1 MSSIEIAQSE
11 HTPARWLHRFAV
23 LAVLLVWPLIWIGGL
38 VTTYDAGMAVPDW
51 PNTYGYNLFLYP
63 YKTWLF
69 GPFDLFIEH
78 GHRLLGAVVGMV
90 AIGIVILAFRTEDR
104 RWIKLL
110 AIGLLIAV
118 IVQGLLGGMRVRL
131 GDRTLAM
138 VHGCVGPA
146 FFAICVGMMVVTG
159 RWWHNQ
165 HPPSGLANREP
176 TALAAGVEGTTVAS
190 ARPEASAYGS
200 DGKPDSSGLPK
211 GEYREVGRLHVLLFG
226 SLVAISYAQLV
237 LGAQLRHAQPDLAP
251 GRFTMTV
258 ALHVVTAFLLWVL
271 TALVWRSTRRCGDL
285 TLSRPAVSLIGLVG
299 IQILLGLGTWVVS
312 YGWPNFLSWMPGATG
327 FLLRS
332 KGFFDSGIVTAHVAT
347 GSLILG
353 VATLGLVRL
362 LRVRW
367 CRMHSNISI
376 S

>member
-1 MSSIEIAQSE
+1 MLETVIDLMSTDANTID
-11 HTPARWLHRFAV
+11 TVPTGRWLHRFAV
-23 LAVLLVWPLIWIGGL
+23 LAVCLVWPLIWIGGL

-63 YKTWLF
+63 YKTWLL

-90 AIGIVILAFRTEDR
+90 AIGIVILAFFTDSR
-104 RWIKLL
+104 RWVFPL

-118 IVQGLLGGMRVRL
+118 IAQGLLGGMRVRL

-138 VHGCVGPA
+138 VHGCIGPA
-146 FFAICVGMMVVTG
+146 FFALCMVMMAVTS
-159 RWWHNQ
+159 RKWWAASRRLFVPDPDTHGSQ
-165 HPPSGLANREP
+165 MISRGTLLL
-176 TALAAGVEGTTVAS
+176 TA
-190 ARPEASAYGS
+190 
-200 DGKPDSSGLPK
+200 
-211 GEYREVGRLHVLLFG
+211 
-226 SLVAISYAQLV
+226 SLVVISYGQLI
-237 LGAQLRHAQPDLAP
+237 LGAQLRHAQPDLPP

-258 ALHVVTAFLLWVL
+258 AVHVMTAFLLWIL
-271 TALVWRSTRRCGDL
+271 TVFVWRSARRCGDL

-299 IQILLGLGTWVVS
+299 IQILLGVGTWVVN
-312 YGWPNFLSWMPGATG
+312 YGFPQFLSWAPGASG

-332 KGFFDSGIVTAHVAT
+332 KGFADSITVTAHVAT

-353 VATLGLVRL
+353 IATLQLVRL

-367 CRMHSNISI
+367 CRMHQQVPTC
-376 S
+376 